1 MRRSEEK
8 ELWRK
13 RGENNEEWWKRGGEK
28 AGMRSRYLPP
38 WNLKY
43 AL

>member
-1 MRRSEEK
+1 LNEK

-13 RGENNEEWWKRGGEK
+13 RCENIEKWRKSGGEK